1 MSLHPLW
8 GHTKIRAVLARAHAR
23 ESIPASLLIHGF
35 SGVGKQRLALWMGQ
49 LLTCESPTA
58 DGPCDAC
65 KPCHLSTRLEHPD
78 LHWFFPLPRPKGA
91 SGPERLADA
100 LEAARGAAL
109 AEIREN
115 PLVVH
120 QADGP
125 RGLYLA
131 MAQTLRRRAQRRPS
145 MGERQVFIIA
155 EAEFL
160 VPQESSPE
168 AANALLKLLEEPPS
182 GTTFILT
189 SSERN
194 KILPTILSRLVHL
207 HLPPL
212 TNAEV
217 QRFLEE
223 VAGVDAK
230 SAERTARLSQGSIG
244 RALGFLPEGEEPGRL
259 ELLRK
264 ESLVLLEAA
273 VSGGRGDAFATSLGY
288 PIRGART
295 IQELLSFLEE
305 WLRDL
310 AASATGASE
319 QVLNFEDVEMLSRFA
334 TERLTHPVRIA
345 NAVAAVEEARIMA
358 AGNVNPQLI
367 ISGLLYELREALQGS
382 ETGSPTR

>member
-8 GHTKIRAVLARAHAR
+8 GHTKIKAALARAHTR
-23 ESIPASLLIHGF
+23 GSIPASLLIHGF
-35 SGVGKQRLALWMGQ
+35 RGVGKQRFALWMGQ

-65 KPCHLSTRLEHPD
+65 QSCHLSTRIEHPD

-91 SGPERLADA
+91 SSPERLADA
-100 LEAARGAAL
+100 LEVARGAAL
-109 AEIREN
+109 AELREN
-115 PLVVH
+115 PLAAP
-120 QADGP
+120 QTDGP

-145 MGERQVFIIA
+145 MGERQVFIIG

-182 GTTFILT
+182 RTIFILT
-189 SSERN
+189 SSERS
-194 KILPTILSRLVHL
+194 KILPTIRSRTVHL

-212 TNAEV
+212 ANTDV
-217 QRFLEE
+217 QRFLED
-223 VAGVDAK
+223 VAEVDAK
-230 SAERTARLSQGSIG
+230 TAARTARLSQGSIG
-244 RALGFLPEGEEPGRL
+244 RALGFLPDGEEPGRL
-259 ELLRK
+259 EQLRK
-264 ESLVLLEAA
+264 DSFSLLEAA
-273 VSGGRGDAFATSLGY
+273 VSGGRGDAFVTSLGF
-288 PIRGART
+288 PSWGART
-295 IQELLSFLEE
+295 LQDLLSFLEE

-310 AASATGASE
+310 AASAAGASE
-319 QVLNFEDVEMLSRFA
+319 QVLNHEEAEMLDRIA

-345 NAVAAVEEARIMA
+345 GAVAAVEEARLMA

-367 ISGLLYELREALQGS
+367 ISGLLQELREALQGS